1 MFEMFEKL
9 NLFFEKIKSATFLDR
24 VLPWR
29 WRSIRALSY
38 EAYSEYK
45 ELVESLAQK
54 VKWLEDVRTIEATLR
69 QENEQLKSNNAK
81 VDKDLSVKLEQISGL
96 QVKIENLSKD
106 ASDLREQVAT
116 LKGSEVNMLKQYQDK
131 IATLDS
137 VQKRV
142 ENEREQEKNE
152 KHRAE
157 IQRITSLRENWS
169 KHQDVV
175 KETIKGICQK
185 HVIEYIEKVPFKG
198 SPDNTIKICDE
209 YVVFDAKSPGTED
222 LANFYKY
229 IRTQADGVKKYAKEE
244 NVKKEIFLVVPY
256 NTIDVIEQRSFNMGD
271 YNVYV
276 VTVDVLEPL
285 ILALRKIEDY
295 EFAKELTPDERES
308 ICRVIGKFAHTA
320 KRRIQIDHFFARQFL
335 DVLTKCESDIPSD
348 LLQKAVEFEKAEKLN
363 PPQEKRAKQLPS
375 KDLVTDTARIRR
387 EAEAK
392 EVVFPESIQE
402 DIKALPLYEED
413 QSGQS
418 NQLTNIE
425 EQKD

>member
-1 MFEMFEKL
+1 MAETFEKL
-9 NLFFEKIKSATFLDR
+9 ALFLDKIKSATFWDR
-24 VLPWR
+24 VLPSR
-29 WRSIRALSY
+29 WRSIRSLSY
-38 EAYSEYK
+38 DAYSEYK

-54 VKWLEDVRTIEATLR
+54 ARGLEDVRTTAATLR

-81 VDKDLSVKLEQISGL
+81 FDKDLSVKLEQIAGL
-96 QVKIENLSKD
+96 QVKIESLSKD

-116 LKGSEVNMLKQYQDK
+116 LKGSEANMLKQYQDK
-131 IATLDS
+131 IAILDS
-137 VQKRV
+137 TQKRI

-169 KHQDVV
+169 RHQDAV

-185 HVIEYIEKVPFKG
+185 HVIEYVEKVPFKG

-229 IRTQADGVKKYAKEE
+229 IRTQVEGVKKYAKEE
-244 NVKKEIFLVVPY
+244 NVKKEIFLVVPS
-256 NTIDVIEQRSFNMGD
+256 NPIDVIEQRSFNMGD

-308 ICRVIGKFAHTA
+308 ICRIIGKFAHTA

-335 DVLTKCESDIPSD
+335 DILTKCDSDVPSD

-375 KDLVTDTARIRR
+375 KELITDTGKIQR

-392 EVVFPESIQE
+392 DVVFPESVQE
-402 DIKALPLYEED
+402 GIKAFPLYQGDEPERR
-413 QSGQS
+413 
-418 NQLTNIE
+418 NQE
-425 EQKD
+425 SK

>member
-1 MFEMFEKL
+1 MAETFEKL
-9 NLFFEKIKSATFLDR
+9 ALFLDKIKSATFWDR
-24 VLPWR
+24 VLPSR
-29 WRSIRALSY
+29 WRSIRSLSY
-38 EAYSEYK
+38 DAYSEYK

-54 VKWLEDVRTIEATLR
+54 ARGLEDVRTTAATLR

-81 VDKDLSVKLEQISGL
+81 FDKDLSVKLEQIAGL
-96 QVKIENLSKD
+96 QVKIESLSKD

-116 LKGSEVNMLKQYQDK
+116 LKGSEANMLKQYQDK
-131 IATLDS
+131 IAILDS
-137 VQKRV
+137 TQKRI

-169 KHQDVV
+169 RHQDAV

-185 HVIEYIEKVPFKG
+185 HVIEYVEKVPFKG

-229 IRTQADGVKKYAKEE
+229 IRTQVEGVKKYAKEE
-244 NVKKEIFLVVPY
+244 NVKKEIFLVVPS

-308 ICRVIGKFAHTA
+308 ICRIIGKFAHTA

-335 DVLTKCESDIPSD
+335 DILTKCDSDVPSD

-375 KDLVTDTARIRR
+375 KELVTDTGKIRR

-392 EVVFPESIQE
+392 DVVFPESVQE
-402 DIKALPLYEED
+402 GIKAFPLYQGDEPERR
-413 QSGQS
+413 
-418 NQLTNIE
+418 NQE
-425 EQKD
+425 SK

>member
-1 MFEMFEKL
+1 MTETFEKL
-9 NLFFEKIKSATFLDR
+9 ALFLDKIKSATFWDR
-24 VLPWR
+24 VLPWK
-29 WRSIRALSY
+29 WKSIRTLSY
-38 EAYSEYK
+38 EAYSEYRQ
-45 ELVESLAQK
+45 LVESFTRNAGE
-54 VKWLEDVRTIEATLR
+54 LEQGRTSVATLR

-81 VDKDLSVKLEQISGL
+81 FDKDISVKLEQIAGL
-96 QVKIENLSKD
+96 QVKIESLSKD
-106 ASDLREQVAT
+106 ASDMREQVAT
-116 LKGSEVNMLKQYQDK
+116 LKGSEANMLKQYQDK

-137 VQKRV
+137 VQKRI

-152 KHRAE
+152 QHRVE

-169 KHQDVV
+169 RHQDAV

-185 HVIEYIEKVPFKG
+185 HVIEYVEKVPFKG

-229 IRTQADGVKKYAKEE
+229 IRTQAEGVKKYAKEE
-244 NVKKEIFLVVPY
+244 NVKKEIFLVVPS
-256 NTIDVIEQRSFNMGD
+256 NTIDVIEQQSFNMGD

-308 ICRVIGKFAHTA
+308 ICRIIGKFAHTA

-335 DVLTKCESDIPSD
+335 DILTKCDSDVPSD

-375 KDLVTDTARIRR
+375 KELVTDTGKIRR

-392 EVVFPESIQE
+392 DVVFPESVQ
-402 DIKALPLYEED
+402 DGIKAFPLYQGDEPERR
-413 QSGQS
+413 
-418 NQLTNIE
+418 NQE
-425 EQKD
+425 SK

>member
-1 MFEMFEKL
+1 
-9 NLFFEKIKSATFLDR
+9 
-24 VLPWR
+24 
-29 WRSIRALSY
+29 
-38 EAYSEYK
+38 
-45 ELVESLAQK
+45 
-54 VKWLEDVRTIEATLR
+54 
-69 QENEQLKSNNAK
+69 
-81 VDKDLSVKLEQISGL
+81 VKLEQIAGL
-96 QVKIENLSKD
+96 QVKIESLSKD
-106 ASDLREQVAT
+106 ASDLREQLAT
-116 LKGSEVNMLKQYQDK
+116 LKGSEANMLKQYQDK

-137 VQKRV
+137 TQKRI
-142 ENEREQEKNE
+142 EQERKQE
-152 KHRAE
+152 QDERHSEE
-157 IQRITSLRENWS
+157 IQRIASLKDKWS
-169 KHQDVV
+169 RHQETV

-185 HVIEYIEKVPFKG
+185 HVIEYVEKVPFKG

-229 IRTQADGVKKYAKEE
+229 IRTQAEGVKKYAKEE
-244 NVKKEIFLVVPY
+244 NVKKEIFLVVPS

-308 ICRVIGKFAHTA
+308 ICRIIGKFAHTA

-335 DVLTKCESDIPSD
+335 DILTKCDSDVPSD

-375 KDLVTDTARIRR
+375 KELITDTGKIQR
-387 EAEAK
+387 EAQAK
-392 EVVFPESIQE
+392 GVVFPKSIE
-402 DIKALPLYEED
+402 DGIKALPLYEDDRLEKLND
-413 QSGQS
+413 G
-418 NQLTNIE
+418 N
-425 EQKD
+425 K